1 MYYIIA
7 DDLTGATDTGV
18 QFAAKGYNTSVII
31 YDEEK
36 EIPNLK
42 DRENEVIVLDSET
55 RESNSS
61 SAEQRMKKILKNIDI
76 KENDLLYKK
85 VDSTLRGNI
94 GTELDVIINELNIDY
109 CIFSPSFP
117 EGKRITS
124 EGRLIVEEIPL
135 GYSDYYEGE
144 LNSEQASYISNIL
157 KEQSEINIEVINIDI
172 LESFNFNLIKIIDE
186 FSIPR
191 KSIIIFD
198 SIENGDLKKIML
210 NSRQI
215 AGKKIFA
222 GSAGLASYLIFN
234 GKNKETKNKKEIL
247 KSERILIAAASRR
260 NIVDKQIEE
269 LKEHNNFL
277 ELKFDVEALL
287 KEYDDLISKYLEYLK
302 NNIKDNKIVIIRP
315 DPVFK
320 KKEKINKLI
329 EENNITFRK
338 LSIIIK
344 NFTADLTKEI
354 LKIYNDF
361 DLLITGGDTA
371 AGICNKLKIEELHI
385 INELLPGIPISKVNS
400 KAYGQFKIITKAG
413 GFGNKDAFNKIVKK
427 LIEE

>member
-18 QFAAKGYNTSVII
+18 QFASKGYNTSVII
-31 YDEEK
+31 YDKEK
-36 EIPNLK
+36 EILNLN
-42 DRENEVIVLDSET
+42 DSENEVIVLDTET
-55 RESNSS
+55 RESTPI
-61 SAEQRMKKILKNIDI
+61 SAAKIMKKILKNLDI
-76 KENDLLYKK
+76 KEDDLLYKK

-94 GTELDVIINELNIDY
+94 GKELDVIINELYIDY

-172 LESFNFNLIKIIDE
+172 LKDLNFNLKKIIED
-186 FSIPR
+186 FSIAK

-222 GSAGLASYLIFN
+222 GSAGLASYLILN
-234 GKNKETKNKKEIL
+234 NDKNKKLSKKEKML
-247 KSERILIAAASRR
+247 KSKRILIAAASRR
-260 NIVDKQIEE
+260 DIVDKQIEE
-269 LKEHNNFL
+269 LKEHNVFL
-277 ELKFDVEALL
+277 ELKFDVEAIL
-287 KEYDDLISKYLEYLK
+287 KEYDELIKKYLEYLK
-302 NNIKDNKIVIIRP
+302 NNIKANKIVIIRP
-315 DPVFK
+315 DPLF
-320 KKEKINKLI
+320 KEKSKIEKLI
-329 EENNITFRK
+329 VENNITFRK

-344 NFTADLTKEI
+344 DFTADLTKEI

-371 AGICNKLKIEELHI
+371 AGICNKLNI
-385 INELLPGIPISKVNS
+385 
-400 KAYGQFKIITKAG
+400 
-413 GFGNKDAFNKIVKK
+413 
-427 LIEE
+427 

>member
-18 QFAAKGYNTSVII
+18 QFASKGYITSVII

-36 EIPNLK
+36 EMLNLK
-42 DRENEVIVLDSET
+42 DSENEVIVLDTET
-55 RESNSS
+55 RESTTIL
-61 SAEQRMKKILKNIDI
+61 AEKKMKKILKNLDI
-76 KENDLLYKK
+76 KENDLIYKK

-94 GTELDVIINELNIDY
+94 GKELDIIINELNIDY

-124 EGRLIVEEIPL
+124 EGRLIVEDIPL

-157 KEQSEINIEVINIDI
+157 EEQSEINIEVINIDI
-172 LESFNFNLIKIIDE
+172 LESFNFNLKKIIEE

-210 NSRQI
+210 NSRTI

-222 GSAGLASYLIFN
+222 GSAGLASYLIA
-234 GKNKETKNKKEIL
+234 GDKNKNHHSKNEML

-260 NIVDKQIEE
+260 EIVDKQIEE
-269 LKEHNNFL
+269 LKEHNVFL
-277 ELKFDVEALL
+277 ELKFDVEAIL
-287 KEYDDLISKYLEYLK
+287 KEYDELIKKYLEYLK
-302 NNIKDNKIVIIRP
+302 KNIKANKIVIIRP
-315 DPVFK
+315 DPIFK
-320 KKEKINKLI
+320 KKRKIDGLI
-329 EENNITFRK
+329 EEHNITFRK
-338 LSIIIK
+338 LSIMIK
-344 NFTADLTKEI
+344 DFTADLTKEI
-354 LKIYNDF
+354 LKVYNDF

-371 AGICNKLKIEELHI
+371 AGICNKLNIKELHI
-385 INELLPGIPISKVNS
+385 INELLAGIPISKVDS
-400 KAYGQFKIITKAG
+400 KEYGQFKIITKAG
-413 GFGNKDAFNKIVKK
+413 GFGNKDAFNEIVKK